1 MSTLASNPRIRKM
14 IHSISEIWFII
25 ILSFPA
31 WSMTSY
37 LIVKEF
43 DNFTFVLTLFFT
55 IAIGLLIKQLFQKTG
70 WISSLLG
77 FLLSLASLYMIG
89 ALLSEYGEFPTG
101 AEPNAIK
108 MIIIGGTLVGTSL
121 ILALKMWYQGV
132 LNMLAS

>member
-1 MSTLASNPRIRKM
+1 
-14 IHSISEIWFII
+14 
-25 ILSFPA
+25 
-31 WSMTSY
+31 
-37 LIVKEF
+37 
-43 DNFTFVLTLFFT
+43 
-55 IAIGLLIKQLFQKTG
+55 
-70 WISSLLG
+70 
-77 FLLSLASLYMIG
+77 MIG

>member
-1 MSTLASNPRIRKM
+1 MSTLASNPQIKKM

-25 ILSFPA
+25 ILSIPA
-31 WSMTSY
+31 W
-37 LIVKEF
+37 
-43 DNFTFVLTLFFT
+43 
-55 IAIGLLIKQLFQKTG
+55 TG

>member
-1 MSTLASNPRIRKM
+1 MSTLASNPQIKKM

-25 ILSFPA
+25 ILSIPA

-89 ALLSEYGEFPTG
+89 AFRIWRISYRGRAKCHKNDYHRRNSCG
-101 AEPNAIK
+101 NIPNSGIK
-108 MIIIGGTLVGTSL
+108 NVVPRCT
-121 ILALKMWYQGV
+121 
-132 LNMLAS
+132 

>member
-1 MSTLASNPRIRKM
+1 
-14 IHSISEIWFII
+14 
-25 ILSFPA
+25 
-31 WSMTSY
+31 MTSY